1 MPTQSMFVSRRRQ
14 TGRQRP
20 HYTLDVSAT
29 KRVNKTLTPYTSE
42 PILMQLDTRQGN
54 ETISCECQQVNSQ
67 DHTRLKT
74 DLDAWRM
81 HYSLCSSSRTP
92 NRTSN
97 LATLSQLHWLPIHDR
112 IKFKI
117 ATMTHK
123 AIYTCNSPYL
133 ANLVQWHTPSR
144 NLRSASANRLS
155 VTRCNI
161 SFGARGFRSAAP
173 AIWNSLPS
181 NVRSCETLTSADT
194 SNLIFSI
201 QPLPLPSDPSQRL

>member
-1 MPTQSMFVSRRRQ
+1 MFKGIKNTLQRIQNTLARVVGGSR
-14 TGRQRP
+14 
-20 HYTLDVSAT
+20 
-29 KRVNKTLTPYTSE
+29 
-42 PILMQLDTRQGN
+42 
-54 ETISCECQQVNSQ
+54 
-67 DHTRLKT
+67 
-74 DLDAWRM
+74 
-81 HYSLCSSSRTP
+81 

-123 AIYTCNSPYL
+123 AIYTRNPPPYL

-144 NLRSASANRLS
+144 NLRSSSDNLLS

-161 SFGARGFRSAAP
+161 SFGALVFARQLLLFGIVCLLTSVLAKL
-173 AIWNSLPS
+173 SLH
-181 NVRSCETLTSADT
+181 SADT